1 MRATT
6 GSRGHGSLKARCS
19 QWWRGATRSYSREAR
34 GFLRA
39 RAIRAW
45 PALAAVADGVR
56 SDPPLL
62 CPLLPGVGVGARRD
76 GGRVACRDDQLL
88 ARRLGGRT
96 AESLRA
102 KGRED
107 RTVEYRRLLACAL
120 LDDGDRDLLADP
132 DRKSTR
138 LNSSHQIISYA
149 VFCLKKKI

>member
-62 CPLLPGVGVGARRD
+62 CPLLSGVGVGARRD
-76 GGRVACRDDQLL
+76 GGRVACRADPVLS
-88 ARRLGGRT
+88 RRLGGRA

-102 KGRED
+102 NGRED
-107 RTVEYRRLLACAL
+107 RTPEYRRLVAGPL
-120 LDDGDRDLLADP
+120 LRAGDAAPRA
-132 DRKSTR
+132 
-138 LNSSHQIISYA
+138 
-149 VFCLKKKI
+149 